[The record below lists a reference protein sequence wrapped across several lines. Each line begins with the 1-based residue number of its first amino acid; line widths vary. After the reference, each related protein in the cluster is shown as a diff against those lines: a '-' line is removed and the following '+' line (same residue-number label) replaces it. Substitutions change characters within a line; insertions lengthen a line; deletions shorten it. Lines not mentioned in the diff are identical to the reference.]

1 MALSTDPSTTTNS
14 KGNIINGST
23 VTNGTPV
30 TNTIDFSTNS
40 LGGFVQVWNVPG
52 SSVSTTNG
60 LQVQMFS
67 TADGTNFDTV
77 AFAGTNFT
85 IPSVASTTAV
95 QSFFVPTGK
104 YQINL
109 QNLDTSH
116 TVTAYV
122 TSAPVA

>member
-1 MALSTDPSTTTNS
+1 MSLSTDPSMTANS
-14 KGNIINGST
+14 KGNIINNVT
-23 VTNGTPV
+23 VTNGTPQ
-30 TNTIDFSTNS
+30 TATIDFSTNS

-52 SSVSTTNG
+52 TASTTSG
-60 LQVQMFS
+60 LQVQIFA

-85 IPSVASTTAV
+85 IPSVTSTTAV
-95 QSFFVPTGK
+95 QSVFLPTGK

-109 QNLDTSH
+109 QNLDASH
-116 TVTAYV
+116 TVAAYV